1 MFQNANNNQPSLY
14 NLSFLLP
21 PDWKSKKGSMSLS
34 PRHPHMRWEGT
45 VRIKSVKKRGVR
57 APYKE
62 VRWKI
67 RPREERPEQMHLG
80 TNYFPHHCH
89 QELDF
94 WLFGCILRICFGQ
107 VTGSLPSSPQPLPF
121 AKCNHLPDD
130 SHLVKTFNAIEQ
142 RLNIFRH
149 PMSPDVLE
157 RCPRMTTNV
166 TGWLSKA
173 ASRPGVTSQWW
184 TVAIMTFVS
193 YRRGS
198 AQPRAKLHC
207 TEKGAQGSRQE
218 ETVFVCGS

>member
-1 MFQNANNNQPSLY
+1 MGGDFGGISTKFETLLVDKWISLFCYFRIILITISILSQLSLGKNVSNKPSVDNINLKPAVEIMFQNANINQPSLY

-89 QELDF
+89 QEMDF

-121 AKCNHLPDD
+121 AKCNHLLDPDP
-130 SHLVKTFNAIEQ
+130 HLVKTFNTI
-142 RLNIFRH
+142 
-149 PMSPDVLE
+149 
-157 RCPRMTTNV
+157 
-166 TGWLSKA
+166 K
-173 ASRPGVTSQWW
+173 
-184 TVAIMTFVS
+184 
-193 YRRGS
+193 
-198 AQPRAKLHC
+198 
-207 TEKGAQGSRQE
+207 
-218 ETVFVCGS
+218 